1 MKSTQTIFSNAIKE
15 NKNDSDFSQIL
26 KDLVFELSRKK
37 IQRLKDDKKI
47 QNRVGELFEQY
58 TKSLEIEGIKNVKN
72 ISSVINGLLKAVNYD
87 KEEFLYKIIYEI
99 DELKKSAQKQ
109 KEDILS
115 SINSTY
121 NVLEKHINSLLPN
134 AKETA
139 IQALNDTKLNALE
152 ILGILRET
160 TEEALLTTLEKR
172 KDIEDTT
179 FQITKNLTFQAINDG
194 GFLKKRI
201 LNITNTI
208 MSVSIELANENLAF
222 AKELVNG
229 TTKGTKEGIL
239 KAIHKFKNDIKFAPE
254 DDDDI
259 FAQNLDTIKK
269 DLLSIEDDY
278 IQMLKDL
285 SSKHEGVIHNA
296 LNDKIE
302 KYDSSVQKI
311 KRATAEAKEA
321 ISQRL
326 EELKTDVNMDDIK
339 EKAEEKIENL
349 KNDVN
354 KLGKKANEAIE
365 NIKQNETTKK
375 ATQEAKKLGL
385 RAWEVAKN
393 MLESAVK
400 SAKEGIKKDDDKS
413 S

>member
-15 NKNDSDFSQIL
+15 SKDDLDFSQTL

-58 TKSLEIEGIKNVKN
+58 TKSLENEEIKSTKN
-72 ISSVINGLLKAVNYD
+72 ISCVIEGLLKAVNYD
-87 KEEFLYKIIYEI
+87 KEEFLYKTIYEI
-99 DELKKSAQKQ
+99 DELKKSTQNQK
-109 KEDILS
+109 KDILL
-115 SINSTY
+115 SINNTY
-121 NVLEKHINSLLPN
+121 NILEKHINSLSQEI
-134 AKETA
+134 KEIATK
-139 IQALNDTKLNALE
+139 ALNDTKLNALE
-152 ILGILRET
+152 MLGILRET

-172 KDIEDTT
+172 KDIEDTV

-194 GFLKKRI
+194 DFAKRRI
-201 LNITNTI
+201 LSITRTI
-208 MSVSIELANENLAF
+208 MEVSTELANENISL

-229 TTKGTKEGIL
+229 SIKGTKEGIL
-239 KAIHKFKNDIKFAPE
+239 KAIDKFKNDIKFAPE
-254 DDDDI
+254 DDDDL
-259 FAQNLDTIKK
+259 FTQNLDIVKK
-269 DLLSIEDDY
+269 DLISIEDEY

-285 SSKHEGVIHNA
+285 SSQHEGIIHNT

-302 KYDSSVQKI
+302 KYDSSVEKI
-311 KRATAEAKEA
+311 KRAATEAKET

-326 EELKTDVNMDDIK
+326 EELKTDVSIDDIK

-354 KLGKKANEAIE
+354 NLGKKANEAIE

-393 MLESAVK
+393 MLDNAVK